1 VSNKG
6 TTFCLHE
13 GQTYIVGT
21 HWDFCYI
28 GYPAIPLGAIVLAP
42 VSLPTILSPPA
53 LDNLT
58 PVPEDLPN
66 YMEIYNA

>member
-1 VSNKG
+1 
-6 TTFCLHE
+6 
-13 GQTYIVGT
+13 VGT